1 MKIDLGAPSLSGKDA
16 NDAVEQAFG
25 KLAFPCDF
33 LVKNLMP
40 RDVVF
45 PEVDGLFLK
54 HCADLSGG
62 QKQVTILSYE
72 LLQRL
77 ASSIEQIAELNGYAQ
92 ALSLEI
98 VENNKTAATPAN
110 PNIPADKNKA
120 KAEKHDKPTDK
131 TEKGG

>member
-92 ALSLEI
+92 ALSLEHLD
-98 VENNKTAATPAN
+98 NKNTQAN
-110 PNIPADKNKA
+110 TNIPADKNKA